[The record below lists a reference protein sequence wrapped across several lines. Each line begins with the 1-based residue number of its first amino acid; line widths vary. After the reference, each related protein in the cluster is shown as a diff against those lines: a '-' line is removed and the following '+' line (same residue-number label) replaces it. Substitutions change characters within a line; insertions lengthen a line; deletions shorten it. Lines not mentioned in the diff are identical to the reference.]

1 MADEDINK
9 TEKKEEEI
17 GSFYMGRMRPPPLP
31 KRFLPPGVLTLF
43 ALAALGGIIW
53 YAYPRGTERYTN
65 LDVPVVKADTAPI
78 KEKPEN
84 PGGMEVSHQDST
96 VFDPLQ
102 KNGGAEVEKIMPTP
116 EQPMDKEQ
124 ALKSEEIK
132 PIATSPNVP
141 PKLDMQV
148 KQTAGG
154 AEEIIPAAPEAKPPV
169 EAAAPAPAA
178 HTPAVTPAPKPEP
191 QKVAA
196 AEPTPRPEAKPEM
209 KVEAKQEEEKPK
221 LEAKKEQVKKEPAKI
236 AIVKKE
242 PVKKETAKDKPKEEK
257 VAAGAEYEVQL
268 GSYREP
274 ADAKK
279 DWSRLE
285 KKYAT
290 QLSGLKMRLVKA
302 DIPGKGIYY
311 RMRAGVISK
320 DKAHSICD
328 ALRSA
333 HGVGCILAKK

>member
-1 MADEDINK
+1 MADEEVTKAD
-9 TEKKEEEI
+9 KKEEEI

-31 KRFLPPGVLTLF
+31 KRFLPPGVLTIL

-102 KNGGAEVEKIMPTP
+102 KNGGTEVEKIMPTP

-132 PIATSPNVP
+132 PVAPSPNVP
-141 PKLDMQV
+141 PRLDMQV

-154 AEEIIPAAPEAKPPV
+154 AEEIIPAAPEAKPAVTQP
-169 EAAAPAPAA
+169 PAA
-178 HTPAVTPAPKPEP
+178 QPPVAVPAPAPKPEP
-191 QKVAA
+191 EKVAA
-196 AEPTPRPEAKPEM
+196 VEPQPRPAEIKPKEEVAKPAAET
-209 KVEAKQEEEKPK
+209 KPK
-221 LEAKKEQVKKEPAKI
+221 EYVKPKVA
-236 AIVKKE
+236 AKKE
-242 PVKKETAKDKPKEEK
+242 PVKKEAAKKEPVKTMPKNDK
-257 VAAGAEYEVQL
+257 VVSGADYEVQL
-268 GSYREP
+268 GSYREQ
-274 ADAKK
+274 ADAGK
-279 DWSRLE
+279 DWPRLQ

-290 QLSGLKMRLVKA
+290 QLAGLKMRLVKA

-320 DKAHSICD
+320 DKAHAICD
-328 ALRSA
+328 ALKTT

>member
-1 MADEDINK
+1 MADEEVTKVD
-9 TEKKEEEI
+9 KKEEEI

-43 ALAALGGIIW
+43 ALAALGGIVW

-102 KNGGAEVEKIMPTP
+102 KNGTAEVEKIMPTP

-132 PIATSPNVP
+132 PVAASPNVP

-169 EAAAPAPAA
+169 ESKAV
-178 HTPAVTPAPKPEP
+178 VTPTPKPEP
-191 QKVAA
+191 AKTVA
-196 AEPTPRPEAKPEM
+196 AEPTPRPEVKPET
-209 KVEAKQEEEKPK
+209 KPK
-221 LEAKKEQVKKEPAKI
+221 TEAAKSVSEAKKEPVKTESVKKEPAKKES
-236 AIVKKE
+236 AKKE
-242 PVKKETAKDKPKEEK
+242 PAKKEAAKDKPKVESKGDK
-257 VAAGAEYEVQL
+257 VVPGAEYEVQL
-268 GSYREP
+268 GSYRDQ

-279 DWSRLE
+279 DWARLE

-320 DKAHSICD
+320 DKAHAICD
-328 ALRSA
+328 ALKTAR
-333 HGVGCILAKK
+333 GVGCILAKR